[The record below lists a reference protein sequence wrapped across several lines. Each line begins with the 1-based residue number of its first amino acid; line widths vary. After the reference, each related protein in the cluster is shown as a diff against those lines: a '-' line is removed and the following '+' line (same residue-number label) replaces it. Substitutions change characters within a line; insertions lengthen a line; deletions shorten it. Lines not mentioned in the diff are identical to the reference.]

1 MMLRRIVA
9 PALWA
14 LRTYR
19 RSALLISAT
28 AAVGLAALLPVT
40 SLVPPP
46 GVDASTSLRVGAWR
60 GGTLGMSWT
69 SLAWGPGATE
79 RAALEILFRLLL
91 GVATGVLAVAAL
103 TIVSLSAAR
112 AAERSQDVKLHRAVG
127 ASRRAVL
134 GAALVEGAN
143 ERHSRSSSACCSASP
158 RVFSPWP
165 P

>member
-1 MMLRRIVA
+1 MPRRIVA

-46 GVDASTSLRVGAWR
+46 GVDASTSLRVEAWR
-60 GGTLGMSWT
+60 GGTLGMSWS

-91 GVATGVLAVAAL
+91 GVATGVLAVAGL
-103 TIVSLSAAR
+103 TIISLSAAR
-112 AAERSQDVKLHRAVG
+112 AAARATEVSVRRAVG
-127 ASRRAVL
+127 ASRRQLLVAALCESGAIALAALLLGGVAGAL
-134 GAALVEGAN
+134 GA
-143 ERHSRSSSACCSASP
+143 R
-158 RVFSPWP
+158 
-165 P
+165 

>member
-60 GGTLGMSWT
+60 GGTLGMSR
-69 SLAWGPGATE
+69 SSPAWGLGA
-79 RAALEILFRLLL
+79 
-91 GVATGVLAVAAL
+91 
-103 TIVSLSAAR
+103 AAR
-112 AAERSQDVKLHRAVG
+112 AAPEILFPLPFADATGVH
-127 ASRRAVL
+127 
-134 GAALVEGAN
+134 ALAPLT
-143 ERHSRSSSACCSASP
+143 RL
-158 RVFSPWP
+158 
-165 P
+165 